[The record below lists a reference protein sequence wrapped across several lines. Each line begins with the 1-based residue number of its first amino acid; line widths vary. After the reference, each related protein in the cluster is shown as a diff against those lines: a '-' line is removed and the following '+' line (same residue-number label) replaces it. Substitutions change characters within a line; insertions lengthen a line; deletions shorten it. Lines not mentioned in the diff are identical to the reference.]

1 MIHKFLINVPIN
13 VVFTDTLYI
22 HPSQHSISMIT
33 GLQTAL
39 NAKQGT
45 LTAGTN
51 ITISGNTISS
61 TGSSG
66 ATQAWVSANF
76 LSPLNQ
82 GTVGVGPGLS
92 ASMTANTFLIS
103 VDQNFDRRNLF
114 ILQDAN
120 NVLRNITTNTS
131 GNLLYDNVNLAT
143 EPYVTNALN
152 NLTSSNFK
160 PSNVQPYGGI
170 TTGANDSAGTLQLGI
185 DTNTIAT
192 VSAVNTVVNTLG
204 ASIALKQDILNGV
217 SQKIYLVYPTHMPPH
232 TSQPVSA
239 DG

>member
-1 MIHKFLINVPIN
+1 
-13 VVFTDTLYI
+13 
-22 HPSQHSISMIT
+22 MIT

-39 NAKQGT
+39 NAKQPT

-66 ATQAWVSANF
+66 ATQSWVSANF

-152 NLTSSNFK
+152 NLTASNLIGNHQMF
-160 PSNVQPYGGI
+160 NLVVALQQALTI
-170 TTGANDSAGTLQLGI
+170 QREHFNWVLTLIRLQQFQQ
-185 DTNTIAT
+185 
-192 VSAVNTVVNTLG
+192 V
-204 ASIALKQDILNGV
+204 IL
-217 SQKIYLVYPTHMPPH
+217 L
-232 TSQPVSA
+232 
-239 DG
+239 